1 MRLCGVLHLDNGS
14 NGILDPLT
22 KNLVLM
28 FSLNPVRYPIC
39 KTTRAIVRDSKA
51 SCANTAVYNKGDAV
65 RPDAQQ
71 ACFGGIAKIRVKRA
85 NHGGNHGWRFVRC
98 VAGFGQFPAMHL
110 TIWSGYSAPEG
121 FSELNQF
128 DSGFSH

>member
-1 MRLCGVLHLDNGS
+1 MRLCGVLHLDNAS

-51 SCANTAVYNKGDAV
+51 SCANTAVYNKGDV
-65 RPDAQQ
+65 VGMGPLRPSIGQDAGTPVFHS
-71 ACFGGIAKIRVKRA
+71 CPRFRDIRTYYCEFRHA
-85 NHGGNHGWRFVRC
+85 SYDD
-98 VAGFGQFPAMHL
+98 
-110 TIWSGYSAPEG
+110 TESGCERDQE
-121 FSELNQF
+121 F
-128 DSGFSH
+128 